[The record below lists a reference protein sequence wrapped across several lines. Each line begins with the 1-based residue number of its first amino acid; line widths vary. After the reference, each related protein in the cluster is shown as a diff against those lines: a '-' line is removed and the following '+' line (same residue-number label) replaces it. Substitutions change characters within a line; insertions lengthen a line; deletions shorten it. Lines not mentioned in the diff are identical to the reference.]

1 MSAAGLSGLVG
12 GPVGGWLTDRIS
24 AKSTIVISGIV
35 SSASLMMIPLALSL
49 PSSLDDSAGIPL
61 PFLGD
66 VVMGSKALAFSLVV
80 IGWSIGATAQGPA
93 LQALAQEMAPVGAEA
108 TAMALPRA
116 AGDGTYIVTPF
127 LLGLVTDSF
136 SSIPG
141 IECAVAGTAT
151 LIGVLALSV
160 MSAKSDDEDNAPSIG

>member
-12 GPVGGWLTDRIS
+12 GPVGGWLTDRIG
-24 AKSTIVISGIV
+24 AKSTIIISGFV

-49 PSSLDDSAGIPL
+49 PSPLDNSSGMSLPL
-61 PFLGD
+61 LGD
-66 VVMGSKALAFSLVV
+66 LLLGTKALAFSLVV

-93 LQALAQEMAPVGAEA
+93 LQAFAQEMAPVGAEA

-141 IECAVAGTAT
+141 IECAVAGAAT

-160 MSAKSDDEDNAPSIG
+160 MSDTGDDEGYSPPIG

>member
-1 MSAAGLSGLVG
+1 MFLCILCLHSFVR
-12 GPVGGWLTDRIS
+12 LTDRIS
-24 AKSTIVISGIV
+24 AKSTIILSGIV
-35 SSASLMMIPLALSL
+35 SSVSLMMIPIALSL
-49 PSSLDDSAGIPL
+49 PPSLEGSPGVII
-61 PFLGD
+61 PFLGNLEL
-66 VVMGSKALAFSLVV
+66 GSQALAFSLVV

-93 LQALAQEMAPVGAEA
+93 LQAFAQEMAPAGAEA

-141 IECAVAGTAT
+141 IECAVAGSAT
-151 LIGVLALSV
+151 LLGVLALSV
-160 MSAKSDDEDNAPSIG
+160 LASKAEDGEKA